1 MISEINRYL
10 KFSIVIPVF
19 NVEKYLRKCIDSL
32 LQQSYRNFEIIL
44 VDDGSTDTCPSI
56 CDSYA
61 LNDERVKVIH
71 KSNGGSSSSRNQGI
85 QYCSGDYVMFVD
97 SDDYWDSTDAL
108 KELAEI
114 LSKINLDV
122 LCFGCKKINIS
133 GTNSVRYFDTS
144 IKFCTDKEVFKK
156 ERYISSP
163 WTKVI
168 NRTLLCNKL
177 LCFREGVTS
186 EDIEWSF
193 QLALKAKKIAY
204 IDLDFYCYV
213 QRPGSISHLLT
224 EKKLSNLKDNV
235 FSCIESLERQ
245 SSDIQFELLSY
256 VSYQYAMLVFDIAS
270 IQDNETRKKYLDEVF
285 IKRSYLKYSKSKKV
299 RMMWFVNNVVGFKNM
314 CSIMRIYQKCKK
326 IAN

>member
-1 MISEINRYL
+1 MISKINQNL

-19 NVEKYLRKCIDSL
+19 NVEKYLKKCIDSVI
-32 LQQSYRNFEIIL
+32 QQSYRNFEIIL
-44 VDDGSTDTCPSI
+44 VDDGSTDTCPAI

-61 LNDERVKVIH
+61 LNNKSVKVIH

-85 QYCSGDYVMFVD
+85 KFCSGDYVMFVD

-108 KELAEI
+108 RKLAEI
-114 LSKINLDV
+114 LSEKDLDV
-122 LCFGCKKINIS
+122 LCFGCKKITGS
-133 GTNSVRYFDTS
+133 GTNTVRYFDNS
-144 IKFCTDKEVFKK
+144 IKFCTDNEVFKH

-163 WTKVI
+163 CTKVI
-168 NRTLLCNKL
+168 NRCLFYNNI
-177 LCFREGVTS
+177 LCFKEGVTS

-193 QLALKAKKIAY
+193 QLALIAEKIAY
-204 IDLDFYCYV
+204 VDLDFYCYV

-235 FSCIESLERQ
+235 FSCIESLEKQ
-245 SSDIQFELLSY
+245 SSDKQFKLLSY

-285 IKRSYLKYSKSKKV
+285 TKRSYLKYSKSKKV
-299 RMMWFVNNVVGFKNM
+299 RMMWFVNNLFGFKNM
-314 CSIMRIYQKCKK
+314 CSILRIYQKCKK
-326 IAN
+326 IAD